1 MRTAAKVGLACV
13 LALGSA
19 VGCSSGKVTE
29 NDNAGGADGAG
40 GSSATAGPLEL
51 SIGPDSRTFV
61 ELGTPAEVT
70 AKGNGETSIAWDI
83 AFQGRDVFINGG
95 ISGPGSSKAFGPLS
109 APTYKSDTAPE
120 VPLMLQDRAGGAL
133 LDWYDYVGT
142 THQLYSRYHVYGL
155 RDGERFYKL
164 QILGY
169 YGELQG
175 APVSAL
181 YRVRYAEVLEGGL
194 GEVHDVSGIDAIAG
208 GSKDDDSAPSSC
220 LTLDTEE
227 ITSLTPAEAAVSD
240 AWQLCFRREAIAV
253 NGGLSGPRGMEAVD
267 LQADL
272 TPEETE
278 AEIKTRTAASE
289 QAPFDDADF
298 AALSDPAL
306 VYQAD
311 GVVTAFAQRWLEPG
325 SDPLALSASVWL
337 VQGADGASLYL
348 MQLSDL
354 SGDPAQGPATLS
366 LEAKSV
372 RAP

>member
-13 LALGSA
+13 LALGLA
-19 VGCSSGKVTE
+19 VGCTSGKVTE
-29 NDNAGGADGAG
+29 NDNVGGADGAG
-40 GSSATAGPLEL
+40 GTSSVGPLQL
-51 SIGPDSRTFV
+51 TIGPDSRTFV

-70 AKGNGETSIAWDI
+70 AKGDGESSIAWDI

-142 THQLYSRYHVYGL
+142 SHQLYSRYHVYGL

-181 YRVRYAEVLEGGL
+181 YRVRYAEVLEDGL
-194 GEVHDVSGIDAIAG
+194 GELHDVSGIDAIAG

-227 ITSLTPAEAAVSD
+227 ISSLTPAEAAESD
-240 AWQLCFRREAIAV
+240 AWQLCFRRESIAV

-267 LQADL
+267 LQAAL
-272 TPEETE
+272 TAGETE

-289 QAPFDDADF
+289 QAVFDAADF
-298 AALSDPAL
+298 ATLSDPAL
-306 VYQAD
+306 AYQPD

-325 SDPLALSASVWL
+325 SDPLALSDSVWL
-337 VQGADGASLYL
+337 VLGADGASHYL

-354 SGDPAQGPATLS
+354 SGDPATGPATLS

-372 RAP
+372 REP

>member
-1 MRTAAKVGLACV
+1 MRTAAKVGLACA
-13 LALGSA
+13 LALSSA

-29 NDNAGGADGAG
+29 NDNVGGADGAG
-40 GSSATAGPLEL
+40 GTSSATGPLL
-51 SIGPDSRTFV
+51 LTIGPDSRTFV

-70 AKGNGETSIAWDI
+70 AKGNGESSIAWDI

-109 APTYKSDTAPE
+109 APTYLSDTAPE

-181 YRVRYAEVLEGGL
+181 YRVRYAEVLADGL
-194 GEVHDVSGIDAIAG
+194 GDLHEVSGIDAIAG
-208 GSKDDDSAPSSC
+208 GSKDDDSVPSSC
-220 LTLDTEE
+220 LELDTEE
-227 ITSLTPAEAAVSD
+227 ISSLTPAEAAESD
-240 AWQLCFRREAIAV
+240 AWQLCFRREGIAV

-272 TPEETE
+272 TADETE
-278 AEIKTRTAASE
+278 AQIKMRTAASE
-289 QAPFDDADF
+289 QAVFDDADF

-306 VYQAD
+306 VYRAD
-311 GVVTAFAQRWLEPG
+311 GVVTAFSQRWLEPG
-325 SDPLALSASVWL
+325 SEPLALSDSVWL
-337 VQGADGASLYL
+337 VIGADGASQYL
-348 MQLSDL
+348 MRLSDL
-354 SGDPAQGPATLS
+354 SGDPATGPATLR

-372 RAP
+372 REP